1 MSTTRLIALLA
12 VSGLCFGAGCQTKFS
27 MAPVP
32 GALGSGTG
40 GSVIGPVGT
49 AGTAPNTPGVGG
61 APGTAPIT
69 SATAGTASIGFAGT
83 SATMTGASGTGA
95 APDGGVNLPMAGT
108 MAGPTGSGAGGA
120 NGTSGAGGGGA
131 VQPVMQTCPATS
143 TLRPGETTETIQIGG
158 VMRSYILHVPA
169 SYTGQTPVPL
179 VLDWHGILLS
189 SSLQRSVSGFAALS
203 DSQGFIVAFPEGTDT
218 AFNIGKCCT
227 SSSTVDDLGFAKGLV
242 SKLSQQGCI
251 DQKRVHSVGYSMGGG
266 MSMFLACNASD
277 VFASIATSAFDLQPE
292 ADEPCKPSRAISV
305 IDFRSTA
312 DPIVAYAG
320 AKDTIPPNGTPTLVT
335 FIGAEATLMKW
346 GTLDGC
352 TGSPQA
358 QANGCQTYTQCNAGT
373 EVTLCTKQG
382 GGHDLMDP
390 APAWE
395 FLKRHPMP

>member
-1 MSTTRLIALLA
+1 MAS
-12 VSGLCFGAGCQTKFS
+12 AG
-27 MAPVP
+27 
-32 GALGSGTG
+32 
-40 GSVIGPVGT
+40 
-49 AGTAPNTPGVGG
+49 
-61 APGTAPIT
+61 
-69 SATAGTASIGFAGT
+69 
-83 SATMTGASGTGA
+83 GTGA
-95 APDGGVNLPMAGT
+95 APDGGISLPMAGT
-108 MAGPTGSGAGGA
+108 TGGPS
-120 NGTSGAGGGGA
+120 TSGAGGGSAGGA
-131 VQPVMQTCPATS
+131 GGSGPIQPVMQTCPATS
-143 TLRPGETTETIQIGG
+143 MLRPGESTQTIQIGG

-242 SKLSQQGCI
+242 TKLSQQGCI
-251 DQKRVHSVGYSMGGG
+251 DLKRVHSVGYSMGGG

-292 ADEPCKPSRAISV
+292 VDEPCKPSRPISV

-346 GTLDGC
+346 GALNGC
-352 TGSPQA
+352 MGSPQP
-358 QANGCQTYTQCNAGT
+358 QANGCQTYAQCNAGT